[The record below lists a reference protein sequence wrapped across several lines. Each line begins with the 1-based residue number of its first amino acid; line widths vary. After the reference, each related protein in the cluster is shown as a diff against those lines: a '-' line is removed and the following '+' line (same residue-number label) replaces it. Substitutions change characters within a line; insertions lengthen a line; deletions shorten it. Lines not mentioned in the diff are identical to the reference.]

1 MDPIYLR
8 EVEAAA
14 KAGPAGPQFA
24 AMEQAGIPVPQILY
38 LFAFKPRMT
47 DHLSRFT
54 QELMRGPSPLSPGQR
69 ELIAAFTSRRNQ
81 CLF

>member
-8 EVEAAA
+8 DVERAA
-14 KAGPAGPQFA
+14 KAGPAGAQFA
-24 AMEQAGIPVPQILY
+24 AMEEAEIPVPQILY
-38 LFAFKPRMT
+38 LFAFRPRMT
-47 DHLSRFT
+47 DHLSGFT

-69 ELIAAFTSRRNQ
+69 ELIAAFTSNRNQ